1 MSEVWSRTEGNRN
14 IVLEESGKYAIDYGD
29 PVLRDGVQSVSILPN
44 ILG

>member
-1 MSEVWSRTEGNRN
+1 MKCGVELKGIG

-29 PVLRDGVQSVSILPN
+29 SVLRDGVQSVSILPN